1 MVWLESCVALGK
13 TSPMLQRFLFIL
25 AVCSSLVASAQND
38 RIDTVWVEPYKSVS
52 YQAFFKTLNINSR
65 PYSEYIQG
73 FEFEWG
79 NTYELVVQV
88 TVLENPPM
96 DGSSIEY
103 KLLEVLEKNSVPQA
117 YTFQLSLHHEVYL
130 GPPMDGEETSPF
142 KLIEPGL
149 YSYFDDVEMVI
160 PKEKMAEFEAF
171 LKKKIDRKG
180 IFHFDDGGRIVFE
193 NFK

>member
-1 MVWLESCVALGK
+1 MY
-13 TSPMLQRFLFIL
+13 QRIL
-25 AVCSSLVASAQND
+25 VLLLVCCSLVSHAQNQ
-38 RIDTVWVEPYKSVS
+38 RVDTVWVDPYKSLS

-103 KLLEVLEKNSVPQA
+103 KLMEVLEKASVPRA

-130 GPPMDGEETSPF
+130 GPPMEGEETSPF
-142 KLIEPGL
+142 KLIETGL

-160 PKEKMAEFEAF
+160 PEDKMAQFEAF
-171 LKKKIDRKG
+171 LIKKVNRKG
-180 IFHFDDGGRIVFE
+180 IFHFDDEGRIVFE